1 MYGFRR
7 LMAVMILMAAA
18 STASAVDRLQDRR
31 SSDFGNQPENPA
43 PAKKS
48 GPSNLV
54 ELLVQLDNLQ
64 NEVKELRNQVEIQNH
79 QLQQLKESQR
89 NAMRDT
95 DQRLQR
101 LEGGAGG
108 APASA
113 TERTEAGPEKKGGAV
128 EPGVAKLEPEN
139 QTIPEKP
146 AAAMPAT
153 SGAVDASVQAQEEY
167 DAAFK
172 SLKNGY
178 YQQAIQ
184 SFTDFIGKYPKHKL
198 ASNAQY
204 WIAKSHFVTRNYK
217 QALSDFDK
225 AIDNYPGSSK
235 IPDAMLNKGYALY
248 ELGRYKEAR
257 KVLETASTRYK
268 NTRTGKRA
276 SERLAR
282 MKKEGR

>member
-1 MYGFRR
+1 MCGFRR
-7 LMAVMILMAAA
+7 LMAVMVMMAVA
-18 STASAVDRLQDRR
+18 STASAADRLQDRR
-31 SSDFGNQPENPA
+31 NSDFGSQPDGPV

-64 NEVKELRNQVEIQNH
+64 NEVKQLRNQVEIQNH

-89 NAMRDT
+89 NATRDV

-101 LEGGAGG
+101 LEGGVGG
-108 APASA
+108 APVAAVDKTESA
-113 TERTEAGPEKKGGAV
+113 PEKKGGAI
-128 EPGVAKLEPEN
+128 EPGVAKLEPGK
-139 QTIPEKP
+139 QDVPEKP
-146 AAAMPAT
+146 AAATPAP
-153 SGAVDASVQAQEEY
+153 SKPVDTSVQAQEDY

-184 SFTDFIGKYPKHKL
+184 SFTEFIDKYPKHKL

-225 AIDNYPGSSK
+225 TIDSYPNSSK